1 MNIGISIDSLLK
13 SLEGFGFATAI
24 REGESLFPWLESIHV
39 LAIVL
44 VVGSIAMV
52 DLRLLGWASRDRS
65 VSRLTAEVLP
75 ITWMAFVLALLTGV
89 LMFCAKAV
97 IYGHNIYFLLKMGFL
112 VLAGCNMLFFHKFTQ
127 QNVEPWDAPHRAAP
141 PAAKVAGGLSLL
153 LWVCIVVFGRWI
165 GFTT

>member
-1 MNIGISIDSLLK
+1 MNIDSLLK
-13 SLEGFGFATAI
+13 SLESFGFAVAI
-24 REGESLFPWLESIHV
+24 REGEALFPWLESIHV

-75 ITWMAFVLALLTGV
+75 ITWIAFVVALLTGV
-89 LMFCAKAV
+89 LMFCAKAM
-97 IYGHNIYFLLKMGFL
+97 IYGHNIYFLLKIGFL
-112 VLAGCNMLFFHKFTQ
+112 LLAGCNMLFFHKFTQ
-127 QNVEPWDAPHRAAP
+127 TGINTWGAPDRAVP
-141 PAAKVAGGLSLL
+141 QGAKVAGGLSLL

>member
-1 MNIGISIDSLLK
+1 MDIDSLLK
-13 SLEGFGFATAI
+13 SLEAFGFAAAI
-24 REGESLFPWLESIHV
+24 REGEALFPWLESIHV

-65 VSRLTAEVLP
+65 VRRLTAEVLP
-75 ITWMAFVLALLTGV
+75 ITWMAFAVALITGV
-89 LMFCAKAV
+89 LMFCAKAM

-127 QNVEPWDAPHRAAP
+127 QNVETWGVPHRAAP
-141 PAAKVAGGLSLL
+141 QTAKVAGGLSLL